1 MGIYT
6 LTGEARL
13 EALCRTAA
21 GTAAVDILYAWYVC
35 IRQDLFL
42 NYWRLQAYVHRV
54 GRTGRA
60 GQAGTA
66 ITLFTDKDESLR
78 QDLEQELG
86 HNSASAT
93 EGAHLFANLSLSHIL
108 THEYFSRPWPS

>member
-1 MGIYT
+1 V
-6 LTGEARL
+6 
-13 EALCRTAA
+13 LCR
-21 GTAAVDILYAWYVC
+21 WYLC
-35 IRQDLFL
+35 SRQDLIL
-42 NYWRLQAYVHRV
+42 NIWRLQAYVHRV

-66 ITLFTDKDESLR
+66 ITLFTEKDESLR

-93 EGAHLFANLSLSHIL
+93 EGAHLLAALSV
-108 THEYFSRPWPS
+108 YSRPDP